1 MSQSRSP
8 RQTLDDTLQL
18 EQLHA
23 RCAMERDLAVPG
35 CVHHYGPARI
45 DLLGDWATSTHYIRT
60 YDSATRVL
68 ERLAYGRWQL
78 ERDAGERWILS
89 SWQEIATG
97 DARGPGFLVD
107 GLGPPLGATPPR
119 AGTDRSAD
127 EHAIRNVL
135 ASYGIAADGGSSR
148 LVSSLYTQD
157 THCDIEGTM
166 ILEGRPGLAQLF
178 DGAAHQSLLPWSAHT
193 MGASLIQVE
202 EHRAV
207 STHYSRTYGRVTGRS
222 FPGGAQDRA
231 LWRFSVNRWEFVCE
245 QDGQWRISRRISRS
259 PEHAEMKALLGRAL
273 TEERDAAER
282 RADRGAH
289 DVASDAHACQR
300 LVTAFGMALD
310 CEDLAS
316 IERLFTDEAI
326 VEFDGRPVDIAR
338 GMQLGP
344 SRSGQPLVAN
354 IAEAGVVHLQRDRAA
369 LFHPLY
375 RYTRAE
381 RGLYPLDGIA
391 YGCWNLVRDTRGQ
404 WRAKRATFH
413 SAGSPGANELLSEAL
428 GNLRAEAHELRV
440 PF

>member
-1 MSQSRSP
+1 LSQSRSA
-8 RQTLDDTLQL
+8 RQTLEDTLRL

-23 RCAMERDLAVPG
+23 RSGMERDLEAPG
-35 CVHHYGPARI
+35 YAHQYGPARI
-45 DLLGDWATSTHYIRT
+45 DLLGDRATSTHYVRT
-60 YDSATRVL
+60 YDSATRAL

-78 ERDAGERWILS
+78 ERDAGGRWVIS
-89 SWQEIATG
+89 SSQEIPTG
-97 DARGPGFLVD
+97 DARGPGFLVEA
-107 GLGPPLGATPPR
+107 LGPPLGATPTR
-119 AGTDRSAD
+119 ADADRDAD
-127 EHAIRNVL
+127 ELAIRNVL

-148 LVSSLYTQD
+148 LVSSLYTED

-166 ILEGRPGLAQLF
+166 ILDGRPGLAQLF

-231 LWRFSVNRWEFVCE
+231 LWRFSVNRWEFVRE
-245 QDGQWRISRRISRS
+245 QDGHWRISRRVSRS
-259 PEHAEMKALLGRAL
+259 PEHAEMKALLGRGL
-273 TEERDAAER
+273 SEERDATER
-282 RADRGAH
+282 RPDQGAH
-289 DVASDAHACQR
+289 DASDARACQR

-310 CEDLAS
+310 CDDFAS
-316 IERLFTDEAI
+316 IERLFADEAI
-326 VEFDGRPVDIAR
+326 VEFDARPVDIGR

-354 IAEAGVVHLQRDRAA
+354 IAEAAVVYLQRDRAA

-381 RGLYPLDGIA
+381 RGHYPLDGIA
-391 YGCWNLVRDTRGQ
+391 YGCWRLVRNARGQ
-404 WRAKRATFH
+404 WRATRATFH
-413 SAGSPGANELLSEAL
+413 SAGSPGASGLLSEAL
-428 GNLRAEAHELRV
+428 ADAGAKAHGLEV
-440 PF
+440 PS